1 MDYSLWNIVIIMNA
15 FFGWLY
21 LEWAWVKFRRF
32 RKPNKDLDAVYPAYT
47 RHDCEKW

>member
-21 LEWAWVKFRRF
+21 LEWAWAKFRRF